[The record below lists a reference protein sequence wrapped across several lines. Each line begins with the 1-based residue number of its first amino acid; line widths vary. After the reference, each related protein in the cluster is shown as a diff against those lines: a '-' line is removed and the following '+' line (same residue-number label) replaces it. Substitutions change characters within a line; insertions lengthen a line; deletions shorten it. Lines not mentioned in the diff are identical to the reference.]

1 MKTKSTWLL
10 LATASVCALSA
21 PASLNAVTNDPS
33 LLRIND
39 TEQEI
44 HDRAA
49 QAVLQG
55 RLLQAL
61 SGFDEVLSLDPTNA
75 SAYYNRGNVRYL
87 RQEFEMAVSDFTFAL
102 KYRPGFAA
110 AAMNRGVALSNLNRL
125 DEALVDFDKAAEL
138 DPANPDVFFNR
149 LIVHVKQEAMDEALA
164 DYERMIRLD
173 GSGVDLAAARSR
185 LKALLGRVDEMAVVG
200 RERNRRIVA
209 EIDHA
214 RTVEQVL
221 EFTERTC
228 IRHGD
233 DTSALTTLAEAD
245 GWNSATEKQLTE
257 SSTPTVKLTA
267 GWTITHRLGSI
278 AIIQSRSLRYPNQ
291 VACSITARLGD
302 AHWFDDFATLFT
314 SKFEAPRLVIKE
326 TEGRRESKL
335 VVVRSDQARVEV
347 TLSQLTE
354 NRVFSVATIH
364 GREGNAP
371 QR

>member
-1 MKTKSTWLL
+1 MITKSTWLL
-10 LATASVCALSA
+10 LATVGVCALSA
-21 PASLNAVTNDPS
+21 PASLEAVTNDPS
-33 LLRIND
+33 PLRIND
-39 TEQEI
+39 TGEEI
-44 HDRAA
+44 HERAA

-55 RLLQAL
+55 RLFEAL
-61 SGFDEVLSLDPTNA
+61 RGFDEVLANNPTNA
-75 SAYYNRGNVRYL
+75 AAYYNRGNVRYL
-87 RQEFEMAVSDFTFAL
+87 RKEFEQAVNDFTFAL

-110 AAMNRGVALSNLNRL
+110 ATMNRGVALSNLNRL
-125 DEALVDFDKAAEL
+125 DEAIVDLNKAAEL

-149 LIVHVKQEAMDEALA
+149 LIVHVKRDSMDEALA
-164 DYERMIRLD
+164 DYDRMVRLD
-173 GSGVDLAAARSR
+173 GPGLNIPEARTR

-245 GWNSATEKQLTE
+245 GWSSATETQLKQG
-257 SSTPTVKLTA
+257 STPTVKLTA
-267 GWTITHRLGSI
+267 GWTLTNRLGSI
-278 AIIQSRSLRYPNQ
+278 AVIQSRSLRYPNQ
-291 VACSITARLGD
+291 IACSITARLGD

-314 SKFEAPRLVIKE
+314 SKFDSPRLVIKE
-326 TEGRRESKL
+326 SEGRRESKL
-335 VVVRSDQARVEV
+335 VVVRADQARVEV
-347 TLSQLTE
+347 TLLQLTE

-364 GREGNAP
+364 RREGNP
-371 QR
+371 PHR